1 MRPGPQAYRAELTP
15 DTMNTM
21 TQERKIPISDPATL
35 KTRVHLGRLFVLRNF
50 GIAGMVAAVF
60 FAWHTFDV
68 VLPLKAIAMVI
79 ASIALINVLTWVRLR
94 QPWLVTDQELFFQL
108 SLDVL
113 GLGLL
118 LYLSGGSTN
127 PFVSLLLFP
136 LILAAT
142 LLPARYSWFMA
153 GLTVLCYTL
162 LLYWYV
168 PLAGVTHQM
177 AGMTAHEHLSPDF
190 RLHIMG
196 MWFNFVI
203 SAGLIATVAV
213 RMMESIR
220 SRDRQLAA
228 AREETLRN
236 ERIIAVGT
244 MAAGTAHELGT
255 PLSTIAVIC
264 NELQHDYDNDEQL
277 GEGLRT
283 IRTQVDQCKQILS
296 TLLANA
302 GNTRPVEATTMPLD
316 KHLERILD
324 KWLLVRPNITVNFQN
339 KGQQPA
345 PQIMLDQTLDQA
357 LMNLFNNAA
366 DASPDNV
373 EVELAWSAQHAT
385 IIIGDRGPGLSED
398 ALRNAGKAFFT
409 TKSPSHGFGVG
420 LYLANAT
427 IERFGGEVRWF
438 DREGG
443 GAITQV
449 TLPLH
454 MLKQESP

>member
-1 MRPGPQAYRAELTP
+1 
-15 DTMNTM
+15 M
-21 TQERKIPISDPATL
+21 TRETTIPNSDKL
-35 KTRVHLGRLFVLRNF
+35 SFKSRVQLGRLIVLRNF
-50 GIAGMVAAVF
+50 AIAGMITAVF
-60 FAWHTFDV
+60 FARYTLD
-68 VLPLKAIAMVI
+68 
-79 ASIALINVLTWVRLR
+79 IALPFKTIAIVTAGIALFNLLTWARLR
-94 QPWLVTDQELFFQL
+94 QSWLVTDQELFFQL

-142 LLPARYSWFMA
+142 LLPSRYSWFMA
-153 GLTVLCYTL
+153 GLTVFCYTL

-168 PLAGVTHQM
+168 PLSGEMHQM
-177 AGMTAHEHLSPDF
+177 TGITTHNHLSPEF

-244 MAAGTAHELGT
+244 LAAGTAHELGT
-255 PLSTIAVIC
+255 PLSTIAVVC
-264 NELQHDYDNDEQL
+264 NELQHDYSDDQQLADNLQ
-277 GEGLRT
+277 T
-283 IRTQVDQCKQILS
+283 IRTQVDNCKHILS

-302 GNTRPVEATTMPLD
+302 GNKRPVESTTMALD

-324 KWLLVRPNITVNFQN
+324 KWLLVRPNISVNYQN

-345 PQIMLDQTLDQA
+345 PEIILDQTLDQA
-357 LMNLFNNAA
+357 FMNLFNNAA
-366 DASPDNV
+366 DVSPNNV
-373 EVELAWSAQHAT
+373 EIELTWSVQRAT
-385 IIIGDRGPGLSED
+385 IIIRDRGPGLSED
-398 ALRNAGKAFFT
+398 ALGNAGKAFFT

-427 IERFGGEVRWF
+427 IERVGGEVRWF
-438 DREGG
+438 NHDGG
-443 GAITQV
+443 GAITEV

-454 MLKQESP
+454 IPAQESP